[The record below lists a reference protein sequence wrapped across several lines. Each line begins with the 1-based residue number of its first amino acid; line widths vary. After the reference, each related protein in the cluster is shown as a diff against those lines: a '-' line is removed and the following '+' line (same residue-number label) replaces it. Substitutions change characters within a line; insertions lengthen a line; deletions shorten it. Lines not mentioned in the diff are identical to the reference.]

1 MASSRLLDLSE
12 SDHWQ
17 HINAITSQGPFNL
30 MNTINNYMAT
40 LSNTQHDTYT
50 DPFEVVTPNI
60 GECFNLIFLFDVNFS
75 NYKNILFKIGFNFL

>member
-12 SDHWQ
+12 SDHWER
-17 HINAITSQGPFNL
+17 INSLKSQGPFNL

-40 LSNTQHDTYT
+40 LSTSQHDTYT

-60 GECFNLIFLFDVNFS
+60 GWCFNLNS
-75 NYKNILFKIGFNFL
+75 YQNS